1 MEVEV
6 GCGSGNV
13 DYLKPTRNL
22 VRICKNLWFFQTKID
37 TSCSTVAFKSQKRG
51 AIPLFPV
58 CHSSPLPRLANSP
71 LSRLV
76 NLLVNLLVNSSL
88 PEPVNLASPSEDF
101 FARIPSPVLTQSLNL
116 QKMLGKS
123 WMEEMFSFHSAH
135 LLRTRLN
142 CRNSLR
148 AVLSLLSKDPKR
160 AQMEPIFTN
169 MLKTRLSW
177 GCRNYIILFGD
188 LPCFNIFPV
197 NPFLLSQLNCIYCGW
212 KTDPSDVAWIEL
224 WSEYDLEYVKYP
236 SPLLSLKSA
245 TTNQ

>member
-1 MEVEV
+1 M
-6 GCGSGNV
+6 
-13 DYLKPTRNL
+13 
-22 VRICKNLWFFQTKID
+22 
-37 TSCSTVAFKSQKRG
+37 
-51 AIPLFPV
+51 LFI
-58 CHSSPLPRLANSP
+58 SPLPRLANSP
-71 LSRLV
+71 LSR
-76 NLLVNLLVNSSL
+76 LVNLLVNSSL

-116 QKMLGKS
+116 QKLLGKS

-148 AVLSLLSKDPKR
+148 AVLSLLSKDSKC

-188 LPCFNIFPV
+188 LQKTITAWLQHFSCEPIFVEPV
-197 NPFLLSQLNCIYCGW
+197 ELYLLW
-212 KTDPSDVAWIEL
+212 
-224 WSEYDLEYVKYP
+224 
-236 SPLLSLKSA
+236 LKDRSIRCCMNWA
-245 TTNQ
+245 LVGIRFGIC